1 MENKI
6 ALSVDLVNGI
16 LNYLAS
22 KPFIEVAP
30 LIGKIKEEADL
41 QIPPAPAEEVPAS

>member
-6 ALSVDLVNGI
+6 SLSVELVNGI
-16 LNYLAS
+16 LNYLGT

-30 LIGKIKEEADL
+30 LINKIQEEANG
-41 QIPPAPAEEVPAS
+41 QVPAAEAPAEE

>member
-6 ALSVDLVNGI
+6 ALSIELVNGV

-22 KPFIEVAP
+22 KPFAEVAP
-30 LIGKIKEEADL
+30 LISKIQEEANG
-41 QIPPAPAEEVPAS
+41 QVAPASAPAEE

>member
-6 ALSVDLVNGI
+6 ALSVELINGI

-22 KPFIEVAP
+22 KPFAEVAP
-30 LIGKIKEEADL
+30 LISKVQEEVNA
-41 QIPPAPAEEVPAS
+41 QVPPAEAPVEE